1 MGKQGFAR
9 IASSE
14 AVFRLC
20 MCLMLVG
27 VVIFGAAD
35 RTAAASTAASLPEIR
50 AFNAN
55 PLILPDGGHAVY
67 MFEVYDATKI
77 QVVEAGEIIN
87 EYSGPPATT
96 SKGQATGRTTY
107 QIRSGSGNTFEAIL
121 IARNA
126 GGEQKK
132 TLTLSFETKRQPK
145 AGSLIPPVS
154 DIATAKKK
162 EGKLGPQT
170 LVPAASIALSTL
182 APWPHQFAKCP
193 SGCYACLKPEDAAA
207 RGLARK
213 CLDQPCY
220 FSPDKQ
226 QYWYCYGEPEGW
238 CCKDGKITPATQ
250 LQCKESAGDWYATEA
265 EAMKACESAECW
277 CCTNGRYGQ
286 TTADA
291 CAKTY
296 GTCYATQAQA
306 SERCLASGWFC
317 SSGKVYQGSQ
327 SQATQAGAT
336 LYATEA
342 EAIKACESAECWC
355 CTNGRY
361 GQTTSDAC
369 VKMGGTCY
377 ATQAQ
382 AVERCQPLGWYCS
395 GGMVYQGTS
404 SQAAQAGAAWYATQ
418 AEATR
423 ACAVPLTCWC
433 CTNGRYGQTTTVS
446 CANMGGTCYA
456 TQAQASERCQTLGG
470 CCVNYNVSQTTS
482 TQCAQMGGK
491 WYSSVTEAQRVCVPP
506 VTYYCCSNGQVY
518 QSRTPGAGCY
528 TSPTEAQRAC
538 TPTVTYWCCSNGQ
551 VYQSKTPGRGC
562 YTSQAEAQKACTV
575 YTPPIAPP
583 TRYPLK

>member
-327 SQATQAGAT
+327 SQA
-336 LYATEA
+336 
-342 EAIKACESAECWC
+342 
-355 CTNGRY
+355 
-361 GQTTSDAC
+361 
-369 VKMGGTCY
+369 
-377 ATQAQ
+377 
-382 AVERCQPLGWYCS
+382 
-395 GGMVYQGTS
+395 
-404 SQAAQAGAAWYATQ
+404 AQAGAAWYATQ

-538 TPTVTYWCCSNGQ
+538 MPTVTYWCCSNGQ